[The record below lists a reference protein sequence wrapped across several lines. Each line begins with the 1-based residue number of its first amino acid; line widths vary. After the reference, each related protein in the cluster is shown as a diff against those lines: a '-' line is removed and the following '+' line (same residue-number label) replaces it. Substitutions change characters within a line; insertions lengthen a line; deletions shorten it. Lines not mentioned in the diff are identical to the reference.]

1 MQRTTDHGKRV
12 TWIVPTLCKIKGG
25 VVTKTTS
32 EIPESVRQRVAEL
45 REQIHYHNYRYYR
58 LNDPEI
64 SDAAYDDLFKELQR
78 LEKEYPQLIT
88 PASPTQRVGA
98 EPLEAFRPVTHYRPM
113 LSLESSH
120 ENRILEDFH
129 RRVLEAAA
137 ETTVDYLVQ
146 PKVDGVSVELVYQ
159 DRRLSLAAT
168 RGDGF
173 TGEDITLN
181 VRAIHTVPKTLSQS
195 APALVVVRGEIFMP
209 VEGFRKLNEELIT
222 GNNKPF
228 ANPRNATSGSLRQLD
243 PAITASRPLQLFPF
257 ELTNADDLGYRAES
271 DCLKDLKDWGLPVPS
286 EAKEKGASL
295 GDIEA
300 IHHRYHT
307 SRDQLDYEVDGIVVK
322 VDSLPLRVTMGSR
335 TRTPRWAVA
344 YKFEPRQEITRV
356 AKIIA
361 QVGRTGK
368 LTPVALLL
376 PVDVGG
382 VTVSR
387 ASLHNFGEVKRL
399 DLRAG
404 DTVRIQ
410 RAGDVIPQVMEV
422 INPGEPRSEPFL
434 PPESCPVCKS
444 PVVAEGAYHKCPNR
458 FGCSAQIHGS
468 ISHYSSRMALDIEGL
483 GEKTITT
490 FLQKGLITDLA
501 SIYKLSQDK
510 IAPLDGFGD
519 LSAQNL
525 IGAIENSRKPE
536 LHRFLYGL
544 GIPNVGEKTAADISR
559 HFGSF
564 AAIRIAK
571 GEQLLEVEGVGP
583 IVAQSIVDFF
593 ASPSVN
599 AELDRLLTEVSPQA
613 VEMLEPSRTELTG
626 KTFVF
631 SGTLERFPR
640 SEAQRRVEAL
650 GGRASSSLS
659 SRTDYLVHG
668 PGAGSK
674 LEKAQQLRIRIL
686 DEREFLAL
694 IGEEAE

>member
-1 MQRTTDHGKRV
+1 VAATGR
-12 TWIVPTLCKIKGG
+12 
-25 VVTKTTS
+25 
-32 EIPESVRQRVAEL
+32 EIPERVRQRVAEL
-45 REQIHYHNYRYYR
+45 REQVDYHNYRYYR
-58 LNDPEI
+58 LNDPKI
-64 SDAAYDDLFKELQR
+64 SDTAYDALFQELKEL
-78 LEKEYPQLIT
+78 EEEHPQLIT
-88 PASPTQRVGA
+88 PNSPTQRVGA
-98 EPLEAFRPVTHYRPM
+98 EPLEAFRPVSHHRPM

-120 ENRILEDFH
+120 ENRIVEDFH
-129 RRVLEAAA
+129 RRVLETAA
-137 ETTVDYLVQ
+137 ETSVAYLVQ

-159 DRRLSLAAT
+159 DRRLRTAAT
-168 RGDGF
+168 RGDGL

-181 VRAIHTVPKTLSQS
+181 IRSLHTVPKTLSHS
-195 APALVVVRGEIFMP
+195 APALVVVRGEIFMS

-222 GNNKPF
+222 KNNKPF
-228 ANPRNATSGSLRQLD
+228 ANPRNAASGSLRQLD

-257 ELTNADDLGYRAES
+257 ELTNGDDLGYRAES
-271 DCLKDLKDWGLPVPS
+271 DCLQDLKDWGLPVPS
-286 EAKEKGASL
+286 EATEKAISPE
-295 GDIEA
+295 DIEA

-307 SRDQLDYEVDGIVVK
+307 IRDQLDYEVDGVVVK
-322 VDSLPLRVTMGSR
+322 VDSLSLRGTMGSR

-344 YKFEPRQEITRV
+344 YKFEPRQEVTRV
-356 AKIIA
+356 EKIIA

-399 DLRAG
+399 DLRTG
-404 DTVRIQ
+404 DTVRIK

-422 INPGEPRSEPFL
+422 VKLGDPRSEPFL
-434 PPESCPVCKS
+434 PPESCPVCAS
-444 PVVAEGAYHKCPNR
+444 RVVEEGAYHKCPNR
-458 FGCSAQIHGS
+458 LGCPAQIQGS

-501 SIYKLSQDK
+501 SIYKLTQDK

-525 IGAIENSRKPE
+525 LKAIENSKKPE

-544 GIPNVGEKTAADISR
+544 GISNVGEKTATDISR

-564 AAIRIAK
+564 GAIRSAT
-571 GEQLLEVEGVGP
+571 EEELLEVEGVGP

-593 ASPSVN
+593 ANSAVN
-599 AELDRLLTEVSPQA
+599 AALDRLLSEVSPQA
-613 VEMLEPSRTELTG
+613 MELQEPSRADLAG

-631 SGTLERFPR
+631 TGTLERFTR
-640 SEAQRRVEAL
+640 SEAQRRVEDL
-650 GGRASSSLS
+650 GGKASSALS
-659 SRTDYLVHG
+659 SKTDFVVHG

-674 LEKAQQLRIRIL
+674 LEKARSLGIQLL
-686 DEREFLAL
+686 NEEEFLKL
-694 IGEEAE
+694 IDKASG

>member
-1 MQRTTDHGKRV
+1 MTDTGR
-12 TWIVPTLCKIKGG
+12 
-25 VVTKTTS
+25 
-32 EIPESVRQRVAEL
+32 EIRESVRQRMAEL

-64 SDAAYDDLFKELQR
+64 SDAAYDELFKELQR
-78 LEKEYPQLIT
+78 LEKEYPPLIT

-129 RRVLEAAA
+129 RRVLEAEAK
-137 ETTVDYLVQ
+137 TTVDYLVQ

-181 VRAIHTVPKTLSQS
+181 VRAIHTVPKTLSPS

-222 GNNKPF
+222 ENNKPF

-243 PAITASRPLQLFPF
+243 PAITGSRPLQLFPF

-271 DCLKDLKDWGLPVPS
+271 DCLQDLKDWGLPVPS
-286 EAKEKGASL
+286 EAMEKGASPR
-295 GDIEA
+295 DIEA

-344 YKFEPRQEITRV
+344 YKFEPRQEVTRV
-356 AKIIA
+356 EKIIA

-387 ASLHNFGEVKRL
+387 ASLHNFGEVERL
-399 DLRAG
+399 NLRAG

-422 INPGEPRSEPFL
+422 IKPGEPRSEPFL
-434 PPESCPVCKS
+434 PPENCPVCES
-444 PVVAEGAYHKCPNR
+444 PVVEEGAYHKCPNR

-536 LHRFLYGL
+536 LRRFLYGL
-544 GIPNVGEKTAADISR
+544 GIPNVGEKTAADICR

-564 AAIRIAK
+564 AAIRCAT

-593 ASPSVN
+593 ASPSII
-599 AELDRLLTEVSPQA
+599 AELDRLLKEVSPQKA
-613 VEMLEPSRTELTG
+613 IEIPETSRAELAG

-631 SGTLERFPR
+631 TGTLERFAR
-640 SEAQRRVEAL
+640 SEAQRRVESL

-659 SRTDYLVHG
+659 SKTDYLVHG
-668 PGAGSK
+668 PGGGTK
-674 LEKAQQLRIRIL
+674 LDKAKELGVQLL
-686 DEREFLAL
+686 TEEEFLEL
-694 IGEEAE
+694 IGEELD

>member
-1 MQRTTDHGKRV
+1 MTE
-12 TWIVPTLCKIKGG
+12 
-25 VVTKTTS
+25 TTS
-32 EIPESVRQRVAEL
+32 GIPEKVHQRVAEL

-64 SDAAYDDLFKELQR
+64 SDSAYDDLFQELQR
-78 LEKEYPQLIT
+78 LEREYPQLVI
-88 PASPTQRVGA
+88 PDSPTQQVGA
-98 EPLEAFRPVTHYRPM
+98 EPLEAFRPVTHHRPM

-137 ETTVDYLVQ
+137 GTTVDYLIQ
-146 PKVDGVSVELVYQ
+146 PKIDGVSVELVYEG
-159 DRRLSLAAT
+159 RRLSRAAT
-168 RGDGF
+168 RGDGL

-181 VRAIHTVPKTLSQS
+181 IRAISTVPRMLSPS

-222 GNNKPF
+222 QNNKPF
-228 ANPRNATSGSLRQLD
+228 ANPRNAASGSLRQLD

-271 DCLKDLKDWGLPVPS
+271 DCLEDLKNWGLPVPS
-286 EAKEKGASL
+286 EVTEKGGSPR
-295 GDIEA
+295 DIEA

-307 SRDQLDYEVDGIVVK
+307 SRDQLNYEVDGIVVK
-322 VDSLPLRVTMGSR
+322 VDSLELRLTMGSR

-344 YKFEPRQEITRV
+344 YKFEPRQEVTRV
-356 AKIIA
+356 EKIIA

-422 INPGEPRSEPFL
+422 IKPGEPRSEPFL
-434 PPESCPVCKS
+434 PPESCPVCES
-444 PVVAEGAYHKCPNR
+444 LVVAEGAYHKCPNR
-458 FGCSAQIHGS
+458 FGCSAQIRGS

-501 SIYKLSQDK
+501 SIYKLSQNK
-510 IAPLDGFGD
+510 ISPLDGFGD

-525 IGAIENSRKPE
+525 IGAIEKSRKPE

-559 HFGSF
+559 HFGTF
-564 AAIRIAK
+564 AAIRRAT

-593 ASPSVN
+593 ASPPVS
-599 AELDRLLTEVSPQA
+599 AELDLLLKEVSPQA
-613 VEMLEPSRTELTG
+613 MEIQKPSRTELAG

-631 SGTLERFPR
+631 TGILERFSR

-650 GGRASSSLS
+650 GGRASSSVS
-659 SRTDYLVHG
+659 STTDYVVHG

-674 LEKAQQLRIRIL
+674 LEKARSLSIRLL
-686 DEREFLAL
+686 DEEEFLEL
-694 IGEEAE
+694 IGEEAG

>member
-1 MQRTTDHGKRV
+1 VKRSTD
-12 TWIVPTLCKIKGG
+12 I
-25 VVTKTTS
+25 
-32 EIPESVRQRVAEL
+32 IPEKVRQRVAEL

-64 SDAAYDDLFKELQR
+64 SDSAYDELFQELQS
-78 LEKEYPQLIT
+78 LEREYPQLVT
-88 PASPTQRVGA
+88 PDSPTQQVGA
-98 EPLEAFRPVTHYRPM
+98 EPVEAFRPVTHHRPM

-137 ETTVDYLVQ
+137 GTTVEYLIQ
-146 PKVDGVSVELVYQ
+146 PKVDGVSVELVYE
-159 DRRLSLAAT
+159 DRRLSRAAT

-181 VRAIHTVPKTLSQS
+181 IRAIPTVPRTLSPS
-195 APALVVVRGEIFMP
+195 APATVVVRGEIFMP

-222 GNNKPF
+222 ENNKPF
-228 ANPRNATSGSLRQLD
+228 ANPRNAASGSLRQLD

-257 ELTNADDLGYRAES
+257 EMTNADDLGYRAES
-271 DCLKDLKDWGLPVPS
+271 DCLKDLKHWGLPVPS
-286 EAKEKGASL
+286 EATEKGDSL
-295 GDIEA
+295 RDIEA
-300 IHHRYHT
+300 IHHRYQT

-344 YKFEPRQEITRV
+344 YKFEPRQEVTRV
-356 AKIIA
+356 EKIIA

-422 INPGEPRSEPFL
+422 IKPGEPRSEPFL
-434 PPESCPVCKS
+434 PPESCPVCES
-444 PVVAEGAYHKCPNR
+444 LVVAEGAYHKCPNR

-501 SIYKLSQDK
+501 SIYKLCQDK
-510 IAPLDGFGD
+510 ISPLDGFGD

-525 IGAIENSRKPE
+525 IGAIEKSRKPE

-559 HFGSF
+559 HFGTF
-564 AAIRIAK
+564 AAIRRAT

-593 ASPSVN
+593 ASPPVS
-599 AELDRLLTEVSPQA
+599 AELDPLLKEVSPQA
-613 VEMLEPSRTELTG
+613 MEIQEPSRAELTG

-631 SGTLERFPR
+631 TGTLERCSR

-650 GGRASSSLS
+650 GGKASSSIS
-659 SRTDYLVHG
+659 SKTDFVVHG

-674 LEKAQQLRIRIL
+674 LEKARQLGIRLL
-686 DEREFLAL
+686 DEEEFLEL
-694 IGEEAE
+694 IGTESD